1 MNIAFSTF
9 LVIATIVGILELYG
23 FFLLFFVLFFDYSDD
38 ADSNSGGVLCLN

>member
-23 FFLLFFVLFFDYSDD
+23 FFLLFFDYSYD

>member
-23 FFLLFFVLFFDYSDD
+23 FFLLFFDYSDD